1 METRFHR
8 CPIAS
13 SGPMRLSCC
22 TTSCGFSVVVVI
34 TVTEVA
40 RRTEESNCS
49 MDPSSF
55 NALELQ
61 QLLNAL
67 WDKAL
72 EFRFL
77 LHKPFSSCNRLP
89 QARVRSLYCS
99 ADSEVS
105 EAYSDLI
112 VSSKKTLDSILE
124 LQQVYLL

>member
-1 METRFHR
+1 
-8 CPIAS
+8 
-13 SGPMRLSCC
+13 MRLSRC
-22 TTSCGFSVVVVI
+22 TTSYGFPVVVVI

-40 RRTEESNCS
+40 RWTERSNCL

-55 NALELQ
+55 NAPELQ

-77 LHKPFSSCNRLP
+77 LQKPFRSLV
-89 QARVRSLYCS
+89 ARVKSLYCS

-112 VSSKKTLDSILE
+112 ASSKKTLGFYTGIAAGSDGKQSIN
-124 LQQVYLL
+124 YSI